1 MVVAAVADLAADT
14 DDEWRPDHRDVAVD
28 LDGRVAD
35 SLLKALTGRQAV
47 RELSPGLLPRPLP
60 LARARRSYAPSG

>member
-14 DDEWRPDHRDVAVD
+14 DDERSPDHRHVAVD

-35 SLLKALTGRQAV
+35 SLLKALTRLQAL
-47 RELSPGLLPRPLP
+47 RELSPGLLP
-60 LARARRSYAPSG
+60 